1 LLVERR
7 IRRNKVKIKYFVPLA
22 GAYWAMKDN
31 HRNSMEILMANF
43 ALGIISMLV
52 AIVLFAL

>member
-7 IRRNKVKIKYFVPLA
+7 IRRNKVKIKYLVPLA
-22 GAYWAMKDN
+22 GAYWAVEDN